1 MISRI
6 GLRSKALRATTRF
19 YSEGAGQTQDSSAS
33 SQAKVNVNVPGLSE
47 ACVHPATQ
55 PVGPNV
61 EPNKTGAYKVPE
73 YFCYDNTSYF
83 EAEIE
88 MSKYRLPQPSALK
101 K

>member
-6 GLRSKALRATTRF
+6 ALGSKTLRATTRL
-19 YSEGAGQTQDSSAS
+19 YSGGTGQTQGS
-33 SQAKVNVNVPGLSE
+33 SQAKVNADVPGLSE

-61 EPNKTGAYKVPE
+61 DPNKTGAYKVPE
-73 YFCYDNTSYF
+73 YFCYNNTSYF